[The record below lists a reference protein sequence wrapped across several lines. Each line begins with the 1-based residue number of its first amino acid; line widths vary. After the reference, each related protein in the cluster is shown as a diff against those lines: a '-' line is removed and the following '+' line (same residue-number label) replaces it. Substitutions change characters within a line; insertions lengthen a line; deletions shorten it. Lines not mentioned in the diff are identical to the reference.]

1 MKNIFLILLFL
12 ASSNLFSQNNKLYS
26 TPQYRKVS
34 GEDYV
39 YGTITNSE
47 SNSIWSGD
55 TLLNGKMF
63 TKVYHDNLLATSFVR
78 EDSIVD
84 SLYFVNELGTEFKAP
99 IIRNLAIGDKVK
111 IYQWYYRLFLGWNTN
126 PTWPITEEIA
136 TEETVSQIDQV
147 MINGRLRN
155 KYYFSTHNY
164 IEGVGISS
172 HWWLSGQADIE
183 CFFEKNNLGIDNYDG
198 NPAEEAC
205 SSIKIKDLYN
215 VGSKDVFFKSL
226 AFYPNPT
233 SGILKFNFPETTQI
247 EIYSVSGKNMGNYD
261 LLGNGTLDL
270 SHLKKGVYFL
280 SDKHSL
286 KSQKLM
292 IK

>member
-1 MKNIFLILLFL
+1 MKNIFLIALFL

-26 TPQYRKVS
+26 IPQYRTVLEE
-34 GEDYV
+34 GYL
-39 YGTITNSE
+39 YGTITNSK
-47 SNSIWSGD
+47 SSSIWSGD

-99 IIRNLAIGDKVK
+99 IIRNLAIGDTVR
-111 IYQWYYRLFLGWNTN
+111 IYQWHYRLFLGWQTD
-126 PTWPITEEIA
+126 PYTDPSIPITEEI
-136 TEETVSQIDQV
+136 VSQIDQV

-155 KYYFSTHNY
+155 KYYFSTLNY

-172 HWWLSGQADIE
+172 HWSLGGLAHIQ

-226 AFYPNPT
+226 LFYPNPT
-233 SGILKFNFPETTQI
+233 SGILKFNFYETTQI
-247 EIYSVSGKNMGNYD
+247 EIYSVSGENMGNYN

>member
-1 MKNIFLILLFL
+1 MLFL

-26 TPQYRKVS
+26 IPQYRTVLE
-34 GEDYV
+34 EDYV
-39 YGTITNSE
+39 YGTITNSK
-47 SNSIWSGD
+47 SSSIWSGD

-99 IIRNLAIGDKVK
+99 IIRNLAIGDTVR
-111 IYQWYYRLFLGWNTN
+111 IYQWHYRLFLGWHTD
-126 PTWPITEEIA
+126 PSIPITEEI
-136 TEETVSQIDQV
+136 VSQIDQI

-155 KYYFSTHNY
+155 KYYFSTLNY
-164 IEGVGISS
+164 IEGVGISN

-198 NPAEEAC
+198 NPAEETC

-215 VGSKDVFFKSL
+215 VGSKDVFF
-226 AFYPNPT
+226 
-233 SGILKFNFPETTQI
+233 
-247 EIYSVSGKNMGNYD
+247 
-261 LLGNGTLDL
+261 
-270 SHLKKGVYFL
+270 
-280 SDKHSL
+280 
-286 KSQKLM
+286 
-292 IK
+292 